1 MNITTLLQNIYI
13 LQYLLQY
20 LWLQYISAPN
30 PATNQLP
37 TYNDYIKS
45 SPYASQER
53 IGALSSSQV
62 EIHDGGEEEEES
74 PANADTPLNHNTTSW
89 EHRLMLDYL

>member
-1 MNITTLLQNIYI
+1 MNITTLLQNII
-13 LQYLLQY
+13 HIPTLLQY

-53 IGALSSSQV
+53 IGALSSSQI
-62 EIHDGGEEEEES
+62 EIHDGGEEEES
-74 PANADTPLNHNTTSW
+74 QANADTPLNGNTTSW
-89 EHRLMLDYL
+89 EHRLMFENF